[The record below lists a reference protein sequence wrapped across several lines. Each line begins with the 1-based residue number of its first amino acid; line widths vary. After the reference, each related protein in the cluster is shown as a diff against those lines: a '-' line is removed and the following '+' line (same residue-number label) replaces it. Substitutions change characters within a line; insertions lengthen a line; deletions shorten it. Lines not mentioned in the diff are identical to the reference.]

1 MHRYEV
7 RATVEPNGWLDF
19 TVEAASFEAA
29 ILEADAWITANCPKG
44 DVWAITELAEDDDEG
59 GG

>member
-19 TVEAASFEAA
+19 TVEASSFVDA
-29 ILEADAWITANCPKG
+29 LVEADAWVVANCPKA
-44 DVWAITELAEDDDEG
+44 DVWAITELAEDDDESG
-59 GG
+59 G